1 MKWETWQF
9 ISEPWQKSHKFS
21 TKQNVAKNS
30 SDFSI
35 NILLQHDYEYI
46 SMYFSFVVWLILITE
61 KLLEGVKT
69 CFFVFN
75 YLHFQILG
83 ISMH

>member
-9 ISEPWQKSHKFS
+9 ISESWQKSHKFS

-30 SDFSI
+30 YDFSI

-46 SMYFSFVVWLILITE
+46 SIYFSFVVWLILI
-61 KLLEGVKT
+61 KKMCWRG
-69 CFFVFN
+69 
-75 YLHFQILG
+75 
-83 ISMH
+83 